1 MKKTVSLLLLL
12 ALLLA
17 LPAAACA
24 ESVQSR
30 AVIGADLE
38 AGQIEAVYA
47 LFGVPRGSVVE
58 LPVTNAEER
67 ETLAGYVDDSVIGT
81 RSISC
86 VYMELLPEGSG
97 LSVETHN
104 VTWYT
109 GQMYAN
115 ALATAGITDARII
128 VAAPFEV
135 SGTAALTGI
144 YKAYEDMT
152 GVVLDEQ
159 AKHAGTQELTVTGG
173 LAEEIGSTDSTSIV
187 GELKLVLSQ
196 TQELSDE
203 ELKSVITST
212 AERYKV
218 KLTETQIGQLVSLCR
233 SIESLNPEQIRQRV
247 EEFQGTLEKVSEA
260 KDKVVGFAQTVK
272 KIAESVSEFFGKI
285 SDLLD
290 KFK

>member
-1 MKKTVSLLLLL
+1 MRKTVSLLLLL
-12 ALLLA
+12 ALLLSLP
-17 LPAAACA
+17 LPASA
-24 ESVQSR
+24 ESMPSR
-30 AVIGADLE
+30 AVIGADLDE
-38 AGQIEAVYA
+38 GQIEAVYA
-47 LFGVPRGSVVE
+47 LFGVRRGSVPE
-58 LPVTNAEER
+58 LRVTNAEER
-67 ETLAGYVDDSVIGT
+67 ESLTGYVDESVIGT

-86 VYMELLPEGSG
+86 VYMELLPEGGG
-97 LSVETHN
+97 LNVETHN
-104 VTWYT
+104 ITWYT

-115 ALATAGITDARII
+115 ALLTAGITDARII

-159 AKHAGTQELTVTGG
+159 AKHAGTQELTVTGD
-173 LAEEIGSTDSTSIV
+173 LAEEIGSTDSASIV
-187 GELKLVLSQ
+187 GELKSVLSR

-203 ELKSVITST
+203 ELRGVITEI

-233 SIESLNPEQIRQRV
+233 SIQSLNPEQIKQRV

-260 KDKVVGFAQTVK
+260 KDKVVGFAETVK
-272 KIAESVSEFFGKI
+272 QLAQSVSEFFGKL
-285 SDLLD
+285 SELLD